1 MTNISFSKHLFYFSH
16 LFCYDADLHGIS
28 LSSGGSRFKTLSGI
42 CGLLVGHPLDTIK
55 VKQQTSEVRRNAF
68 KVAHAVLKS
77 EGPIGFYRG
86 LFMPLLSAGVLNSV
100 FFGTYGNTLRFC
112 ANYRDEKF
120 KRTCCDTLNNVPTYK
135 YFHWDV
141 FLAGCVAGTF
151 TTVGLCP
158 FELAKIKLQTQYEQL
173 KKFKMKDKNFVKY
186 SGSFDC
192 LTKLFKAGG
201 FKYIFKGLVPMIW
214 RDSSSSGFYMYI
226 YVSGNEIISETKTI
240 SSIMITGALA
250 VYSVKIPSLELLNVL
265 LSLIMPGLAHTSMA
279 FYKYV
284 RLIMT
289 KYFSSKCNNVCFL
302 FKMRC
307 SVLVLL
313 SVLLLIT
320 VILVFLQV
328 VIIFFVK
335 LKSVFLNISMHTK
348 LLNIFCLL

>member
-250 VYSVKIPSLELLNVL
+250 
-265 LSLIMPGLAHTSMA
+265 GLASWVFVVPFDVVKSQIQADNFTDPK
-279 FYKYV
+279 YKGMIDCAKKIYNIYGLRYFV
-284 RLIMT
+284 RG
-289 KYFSSKCNNVCFL
+289 
-302 FKMRC
+302 
-307 SVLVLL
+307 
-313 SVLLLIT
+313 
-320 VILVFLQV
+320 
-328 VIIFFVK
+328 
-335 LKSVFLNISMHTK
+335 LNITIVRCMPSCAAAFLGYEAFISTYTNSLPFPTK
-348 LLNIFCLL
+348 WK

>member
-1 MTNISFSKHLFYFSH
+1 MTDGTFQWLDFGAGWF
-16 LFCYDADLHGIS
+16 
-28 LSSGGSRFKTLSGI
+28 SGI

-214 RDSSSSGFYMYI
+214 RDVPTYGLYTLVYEHTI
-226 YVSGNEIISETKTI
+226 CLCEYNSEYKSTAPVCI
-240 SSIMITGALA
+240 VLGGSLA

>member
-250 VYSVKIPSLELLNVL
+250 GAASWA
-265 LSLIMPGLAHTSMA
+265 LIMPLDVVKSRMQADSVEKPKYNGMIDCFRKSYQEAGLKVFMRGFWTTMA
-279 FYKYV
+279 RALPVNAATFVGYETFISFY
-284 RLIMT
+284 
-289 KYFSSKCNNVCFL
+289 F
-302 FKMRC
+302 
-307 SVLVLL
+307 
-313 SVLLLIT
+313 
-320 VILVFLQV
+320 
-328 VIIFFVK
+328 K
-335 LKSVFLNISMHTK
+335 LKKKNEDQK
-348 LLNIFCLL
+348 